1 MAKKHYLECGRVQ
14 TAHGVHGTLRVESLC
29 DSPEILCAL
38 KTVYL
43 PVRGGEFSPRRVL
56 SAAPHKGGA
65 LMTLEGVDNRED
77 AMLLHGKMLFAARAD
92 IPIPDGAALIADMID
107 LPVLDADT
115 GKRYGV
121 LVDVQPSPAA
131 DLYDVLTDSGKH
143 VLLPAVPAF
152 LDRIDVESG
161 VYIRPIPGFFDEEG
175 N

>member
-1 MAKKHYLECGRVQ
+1 MAKKQYLECGRVQ

-43 PVRGGEFSPRRVL
+43 PVRGGEFSPRRVH

-92 IPIPDGAALIADMID
+92 IPIPDEAALIADMID